1 LHLDGIFEPYQG
13 KCGIALLI
21 FGRGL
26 ISTLVSL
33 EMRDLEG
40 EPPGLPMLYKKKIL
54 SGFMQYIL
62 I

>member
-40 EPPGLPMLYKKKIL
+40 EPPGLPMLYKKN
-54 SGFMQYIL
+54 L
-62 I
+62 IWIYAIY